1 MYGFQQRGGDEMLPA
16 GQGEADEILELM
28 TRYSVSSLLPRGT
41 NTWKGED
48 HESTVDLVLVSE
60 GLTDGLIK
68 CGTHGTEHGPDHRTL
83 ETVFEMDMEIPKRW
97 WTSSHPTWH
106 NNQGASIYYIYYHF
120 PPSPTLLIV
129 FYKSACPTFSLCT
142 YKKNTHDAKRQ
153 LNKSHWDAFLADNDD
168 IIGKAAKY

>member
-1 MYGFQQRGGDEMLPA
+1 MYGFQQWGGDEMLPA

-41 NTWKGED
+41 NMWKGGD

-68 CGTHGTEHGPDHRTL
+68 CGTHSTEHGSDHRTI
-83 ETVFEMDMEIPKRW
+83 ETVFEMDLEMEMEIPERW

-106 NNQGASIYYIYYHF
+106 NNQGASIYYHL
-120 PPSPTLLIV
+120 PPPD
-129 FYKSACPTFSLCT
+129 C
-142 YKKNTHDAKRQ
+142 
-153 LNKSHWDAFLADNDD
+153 FL
-168 IIGKAAKY
+168 